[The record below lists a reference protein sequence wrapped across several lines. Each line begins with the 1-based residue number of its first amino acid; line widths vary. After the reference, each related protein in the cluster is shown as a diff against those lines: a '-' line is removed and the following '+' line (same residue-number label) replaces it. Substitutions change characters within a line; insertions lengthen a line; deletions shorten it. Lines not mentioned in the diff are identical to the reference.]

1 MHHCTVNNAK
11 IDRKWKVFNYMQIMK
26 DGVWGKNF
34 IWGLA
39 LEMNIFIYIF
49 EVTKPQEEAHQATQ
63 LLGVFKKLSEDLAP

>member
-1 MHHCTVNNAK
+1 
-11 IDRKWKVFNYMQIMK
+11 MK

-39 LEMNIFIYIF
+39 LEINIFIYIF

-63 LLGVFKKLSEDLAP
+63 LLGVFKKLSKDLAP